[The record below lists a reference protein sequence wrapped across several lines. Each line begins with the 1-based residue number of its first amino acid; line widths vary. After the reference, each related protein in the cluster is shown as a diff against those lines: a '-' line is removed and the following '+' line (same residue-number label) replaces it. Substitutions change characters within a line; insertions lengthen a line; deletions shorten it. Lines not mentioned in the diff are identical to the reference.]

1 MSGLILCTKKS
12 DVPYRIKESDI
23 NIYSIEELAYYLYN
37 NAYFTDN
44 DFFSEDLIQYI
55 EEKLGLKHI
64 AEKLRT
70 AQSQNLGFVADI
82 LIIIQESGYF
92 TQQEVKEFKS
102 QLKDIASKSM
112 HERLGAKAKML
123 FGKGKYLDSKKIYQ
137 QILSE
142 KRDSSLPES
151 FYTNVYIQM
160 AMIQCQ
166 MFYFDEAFR
175 YLKIAYEREPQ
186 DEVLKKM
193 TFVKLMEAKVKNVV
207 SDLAELEKINK
218 ELVLQCKDIFFST
231 EEEIISSQEYGDM
244 RAELQYDGSKDFDIY
259 YEDVEHILN
268 GWKKEYRECMNQNQ
282 T

>member
-1 MSGLILCTKKS
+1 
-12 DVPYRIKESDI
+12 
-23 NIYSIEELAYYLYN
+23 
-37 NAYFTDN
+37 
-44 DFFSEDLIQYI
+44 
-55 EEKLGLKHI
+55 
-64 AEKLRT
+64 
-70 AQSQNLGFVADI
+70 
-82 LIIIQESGYF
+82 
-92 TQQEVKEFKS
+92 
-102 QLKDIASKSM
+102 
-112 HERLGAKAKML
+112 
-123 FGKGKYLDSKKIYQ
+123 
-137 QILSE
+137 
-142 KRDSSLPES
+142 
-151 FYTNVYIQM
+151 
-160 AMIQCQ
+160 MIQCQ

-218 ELVLQCKDIFFST
+218 ELVLKCKDIFFST
-231 EEEIISSQEYGDM
+231 EEEIISAQEYRDM